1 MGVDAANEIAGKSFD
16 EKCEW
21 IKNQKEIGNN
31 LVKENKLEEAL
42 DAYLKSLC
50 GFNFK
55 DDGVSKET
63 MTAKD
68 VELKVPIL
76 NNMALCLIRMKRYD
90 RALSMLDQV
99 GKIDPKN
106 EKATMRKCMAY
117 IEMVDYER
125 ANKCLK

>member
-16 EKCEW
+16 EKCQW
-21 IKNQKEIGNN
+21 IESNKQIGNN

-50 GFNFK
+50 GFSFK
-55 DDGVSKET
+55 EDGVSKET
-63 MTAKD
+63 IHEKD

-76 NNMALCLIRMKRYD
+76 NNMALCLIRSKKFE

-99 GKIDPKN
+99 VKIDPKN
-106 EKATMRKCMAY
+106 EKAMMRKCMAY

>member
-1 MGVDAANEIAGKSFD
+1 M
-16 EKCEW
+16 
-21 IKNQKEIGNN
+21 
-31 LVKENKLEEAL
+31 VKENKLEEAL

-50 GFNFK
+50 GFSFK
-55 DDGVSKET
+55 EDGVSKET
-63 MTAKD
+63 IHEKD

-76 NNMALCLIRMKRYD
+76 NNMALCLIRSKKFD

-99 GKIDPKN
+99 VKIDPKN
-106 EKATMRKCMAY
+106 EKAMMRKCMAY